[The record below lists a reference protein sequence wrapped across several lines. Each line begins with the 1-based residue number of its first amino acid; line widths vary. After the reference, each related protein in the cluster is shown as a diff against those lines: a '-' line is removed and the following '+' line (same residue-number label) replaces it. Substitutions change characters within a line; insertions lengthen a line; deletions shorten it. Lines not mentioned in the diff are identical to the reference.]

1 MNFQQFFGWFWNPVR
16 NHYADFHGRAT
27 RQEFWMYVLIYVII
41 YVILAMVNNVLTLVY
56 SLALLVPGIA
66 ITARRLHDTGLSGW
80 WQLLGLIPLI
90 GWIIVIVLC
99 VRKSN
104 PAGDKYGMASASGA
118 SVTPSMTPT
127 PTSMG
132 GGSDGQMNRM

>member
-16 NHYADFHGRAT
+16 NHYADFSGRAT

-41 YVILAMVNNVLTLVY
+41 YIILAMVSDILALVY

-104 PAGDKYGMASASGA
+104 PAGDKYGMSASSGMSSA
-118 SVTPSMTPT
+118 TTMPGG
-127 PTSMG
+127 MG
-132 GGSDGQMNRM
+132 QGGSNGMNQM

>member
-1 MNFQQFFGWFWNPVR
+1 MDFKQFFDWFWNPIR
-16 NHYADFHGRAT
+16 NHYADFNGRAT
-27 RQEFWMYVLIYVII
+27 RQEFWMYILVYVII
-41 YVILAMVNNVLTLVY
+41 YVVLAALNDLLALAY

-90 GWIIVIVLC
+90 GWIIIIVLC

-104 PAGDKYGMASASGA
+104 PAGDKYGM
-118 SVTPSMTPT
+118 
-127 PTSMG
+127 PTSSATPPSPDMSG
-132 GGSDGQMNRM
+132 GMNNSGGQTGQT